1 MEKKDKEFAFW
12 RDNQFP
18 YVLGAEVIGKKEEFG
33 KLCIEAKGYETYRF
47 YPIVVM
53 PLDEGLLL
61 QKKLHSLKA
70 ERELT
75 LDSIYKGFKA
85 RLKEIFPNALD
96 N

>member
-12 RDNQFP
+12 RYDQFP
-18 YVLGAEVIGKKEEFG
+18 YVLGAEVLDKKEEFG

-47 YPIVVM
+47 YPLIVM

-61 QKKLHSLKA
+61 QKKLDSLEE
-70 ERELT
+70 EREQT